1 MMRNYAPFCA
11 VCNRTIEAMIEA
23 HSDSPVTVKSEY
35 IQPEPS
41 LRVCPNPA
49 TDFIDVFV
57 NQANGQ
63 AEIID
68 MNGKIAMTVQLEN
81 EVNRIGISDLP
92 KGMYVLRTNGETR
105 KFVKQ

>member
-1 MMRNYAPFCA
+1 
-11 VCNRTIEAMIEA
+11 
-23 HSDSPVTVKSEY
+23 
-35 IQPEPS
+35 
-41 LRVCPNPA
+41 
-49 TDFIDVFV
+49 VFV

-68 MNGKIAMTVQLEN
+68 MNGKVAMMVQLEN

-92 KGMYVLRTNGETR
+92 KGMYVLRANGETR